1 MFCVGSRQNEYV
13 NREINPM
20 NVGNIPPGS
29 MKNVCDHEQ
38 KKAIFVVA
46 TLQGSRRG

>member
-1 MFCVGSRQNEYV
+1 MFSVGSRQNKYV

-29 MKNVCDHEQ
+29 MKNVSDCEQ
-38 KKAIFVVA
+38 IKPF
-46 TLQGSRRG
+46 L